1 MAALRGQVTKEAI
14 RQAAMSAF
22 STHGYRGATLS
33 DIADVLGISRAAVL
47 HHYRSKAELLAAVVT
62 PFLDA
67 YEELLVAFET
77 LAPLPPP
84 DRTRLVAGFVELC
97 ARHALPVGVL
107 FRQPVPAEDAGVL
120 ARLAPLR
127 ARFVALMAGPAP
139 SPVDYVTVFGM
150 VGAVLCPLTEPTI
163 DAGDA
168 EVRAAILRS
177 ALGAAAN
184 LVA

>member
-67 YEELLVAFET
+67 YEELLASFEP

-84 DRTRLVAGFVELC
+84 ERARLVAAFVELC
-97 ARHALPVGVL
+97 ARHTLPVGVL
-107 FRQPVPAEDAGVL
+107 FREPVHDEDASAL
-120 ARLAPLR
+120 ARLAPQR

-139 SPVDYVTVFGM
+139 SPIDYVAVFGM
-150 VGAVLCPLTEPTI
+150 VGAVLCPLIEPTI

-168 EVRAAILRS
+168 AVRAAILRS
-177 ALGAAAN
+177 ALGAAAG
-184 LVA
+184 LVS